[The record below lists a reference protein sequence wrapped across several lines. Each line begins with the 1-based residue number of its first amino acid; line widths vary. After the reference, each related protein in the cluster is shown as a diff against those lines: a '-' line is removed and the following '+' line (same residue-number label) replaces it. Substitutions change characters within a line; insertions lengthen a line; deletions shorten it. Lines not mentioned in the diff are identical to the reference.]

1 MRKHF
6 AAGAVLIIVVA
17 LAVLPASIPY
27 VSMAQVS
34 NPSIIPVMSAPS
46 SCTTLPLKIV
56 QNTNQLYGSDGSGGC
71 EEIGGGGG
79 GAVDSVSNSDGTL
92 TISPTTGA
100 VVASLNF
107 GHANT
112 WTAQQI
118 FNNADIPDATF
129 LNFGTA
135 TTGIRSL
142 QVAGQMDFYVLGAN
156 VAALGNTGTW
166 QMVTGGG
173 FTWGAIRGTQDTSL
187 YRTAAKT
194 ISIGVGGD
202 STGTLKYALYTP
214 GVIYSAAGTAL
225 PTCSSTTKGTT
236 AVVSDATTPTY
247 MSAYTSGGAITAAV
261 ICSYDGTTYSW
272 LTH

>member
-1 MRKHF
+1 MIWKTISALTLGTIAVF
-6 AAGAVLIIVVA
+6 APAADAPSNTPPPYLLYDASGNPYPHGSGTPLTYNPPPFTCYTNESGS
-17 LAVLPASIPY
+17 VLPCDFS
-27 VSMAQVS
+27 
-34 NPSIIPVMSAPS
+34 
-46 SCTTLPLKIV
+46 
-56 QNTNQLYGSDGSGGC
+56 
-71 EEIGGGGG
+71 GGGG
-79 GAVDSVSNSDGTL
+79 SVSITSSNGSLTVSPSPLTGTG
-92 TISPTTGA
+92 TID
-100 VVASLNF
+100 LNL

-118 FNNADIPDATF
+118 FDNADIPDATF
-129 LNFGTA
+129 LNFGSA

-173 FTWGAIRGTQDTSL
+173 FSWGTIRGTQDTSL

-202 STGTLKYALYTP
+202 ATGTLKYALYTP

-225 PTCSSTTKGTT
+225 PSCSSTTKGTT